1 MPRRNLREEREVVF
15 MERIVGA
22 KEEEETVEEGRPD
35 SDCEG
40 AEEEEGE

>member
-22 KEEEETVEEGRPD
+22 KEEETVEEGRPD
-35 SDCEG
+35 SGCEG
-40 AEEEEGE
+40 AEEVEGE